1 MTFALEIAGT
11 VLIVL
16 GAVVFALAGVGVLRL
31 PDLYARI
38 SAITTAA
45 GLGIALILL
54 GVVLHEPGALN
65 AVKATLAIVVNLATA
80 AVGGHALG
88 RSGYLTGAPLATQTR
103 YDDLADQGR
112 ASQPSR

>member
-1 MTFALEIAGT
+1 MTMDVPFVADVAGT

-31 PDLYARI
+31 PDLYSRI

-45 GLGIALILL
+45 GLGVSLIVL
-54 GVVLHEPGALN
+54 GVVLHEPSVINAL
-65 AVKATLAIVVNLATA
+65 KGLLAIVVNVATA

-88 RSGYLTGAPLATQTR
+88 RSGYLTGAPLSDRTHF
-103 YDDLADQGR
+103 DDLATYR
-112 ASQPSR
+112 ADS